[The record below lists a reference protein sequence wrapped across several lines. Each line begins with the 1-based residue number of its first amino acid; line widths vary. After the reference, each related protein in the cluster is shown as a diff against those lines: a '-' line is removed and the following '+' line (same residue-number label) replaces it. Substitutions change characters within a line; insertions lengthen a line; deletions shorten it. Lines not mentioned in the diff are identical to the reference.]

1 LIEKNKKISDLCEK
15 FTLEEEKRIL
25 AEETALPPRI
35 VSSGKWL
42 DPSEKL
48 EAITIRFL
56 KYCKYLLH
64 Y

>member
-25 AEETALPPRI
+25 AEETALLLSPRI

-42 DPSEKL
+42 DSSEKL
-48 EAITIRFL
+48 EAITTQIFEVL
-56 KYCKYLLH
+56 
-64 Y
+64 

>member
-25 AEETALPPRI
+25 AEETALSPRI

-42 DPSEKL
+42 DSSEKL
-48 EAITIRFL
+48 EAITTQIFEVL
-56 KYCKYLLH
+56 
-64 Y
+64 